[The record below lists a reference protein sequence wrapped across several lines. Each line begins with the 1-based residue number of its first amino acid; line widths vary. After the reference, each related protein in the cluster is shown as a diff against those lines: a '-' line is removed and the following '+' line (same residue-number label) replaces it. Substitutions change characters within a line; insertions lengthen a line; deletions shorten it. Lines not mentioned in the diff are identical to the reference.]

1 MKWKKTISRLKANYL
16 CFGGGLK
23 TSARQELEIDLVY
36 ALKYMV
42 FVFFVVAT
50 LQLCVDTA
58 HYKSAMH
65 DLDKDLLA
73 AKEESVY
80 RQVDFQRVRM
90 RCIVERR
97 ELEQQVLKLQA
108 GIKAYQELIDTLP
121 TKLSKTNR
129 KVTEEQARMTKA
141 EALVENQ
148 HMLAAVDVEIAK
160 AEARVENQRML
171 AAVDVEKRK
180 VLEASVLKIELEMK
194 GKELDFKKKYEEVT
208 QRLHKANLN
217 YEAEKSDKEV
227 EMRLQMHTLNAVRS
241 ALDKMSEVVRNNPV
255 EAINQIQALRDQLQT
270 GGQTQ

>member
-1 MKWKKTISRLKANYL
+1 MEWKKTISRLKANYL

-23 TSARQELEIDLVY
+23 TFARQELEIDLVY
-36 ALKYMV
+36 VLKYLV

-148 HMLAAVDVEIAK
+148 
-160 AEARVENQRML
+160 RML
-171 AAVDVEKRK
+171 AAVDMEKRR
-180 VLEASVLKIELEMK
+180 VLERSMVEMELEMK